1 MFSGAGCLPMS
12 MPQSAWPALHL
23 QVSVTDWSPLRIGGF
38 TTSIRY
44 AANIASVNTT
54 TVKDADITAAITAN
68 STVEQL
74 PIAGIKNPHFMRVW
88 LFQPG
93 LSEC

>member
-1 MFSGAGCLPMS
+1 

-23 QVSVTDWSPLRIGGF
+23 QVSVTDWSPLRTGGF

-44 AANIASVNTT
+44 AANIAGVNTMP
-54 TVKDADITAAITAN
+54 VKDAYLTAAIAAN

-74 PIAGIKNPHFMRVW
+74 LIAGKKTRILCGF
-88 LFQPG
+88 LALQLG

>member
-1 MFSGAGCLPMS
+1 MWQCGAGCLPVS

-44 AANIASVNTT
+44 AANIASVNTLCMNRSYLRSEHCYRRAT
-54 TVKDADITAAITAN
+54 NHRHKKPAFY
-68 STVEQL
+68 
-74 PIAGIKNPHFMRVW
+74 AG
-88 LFQPG
+88 L
-93 LSEC
+93 

>member
-1 MFSGAGCLPMS
+1 MLFP
-12 MPQSAWPALHL
+12 
-23 QVSVTDWSPLRIGGF
+23 PLRIGGF

-44 AANIASVNTT
+44 AANIASVNTMP
-54 TVKDADITAAITAN
+54 VKDADITAAIAAN

-74 PIAGIKNPHFMRVW
+74 PIAGIKNPHLKRVW
-88 LFQPG
+88 LFQLG

>member
-1 MFSGAGCLPMS
+1 

-44 AANIASVNTT
+44 AANIAHVNTLSSKVAFENAT
-54 TVKDADITAAITAN
+54 FAADIAIEERLIT
-68 STVEQL
+68 
-74 PIAGIKNPHFMRVW
+74 GIKNPQFMRVSDFAVW
-88 LFQPG
+88 II
-93 LSEC
+93 